1 MYYFLG
7 YIVDQIDDRKFRAR
21 LCGTDKVVE
30 CFVSHQLF
38 RNNTPVL
45 MGDLIKLE
53 YNATLRRIKRR
64 LYYII
69 EVI

>member
-1 MYYFLG
+1 MFYFQA
-7 YIVDQIDDRKFRAR
+7 YVVDQIDDRKFRAR
-21 LCGTDKVVE
+21 LCGTDIVVE
-30 CFVSHQLF
+30 CFLSHQLF